1 MTERPPYGTVTLVG
15 GGPGPA
21 DLITVA
27 GARALRHAQVVLYDR
42 LGPTDDLGE
51 LAPQA
56 VLLDVGKLPG
66 YHRVPQEAINEKI
79 IESARAGKNV
89 VRLKGGDPFVF
100 GRGSEEV
107 DACLAAGVPVEVIPG
122 ITSAISVPGSVG
134 IPVTA
139 RQVARSFTVATG
151 HEAWPRATA
160 SAYGA
165 LVSGGNTL
173 VILMGMLLLA
183 SHVQALTAAGADGS
197 TPVAIIHDGFGRNQ
211 THIVSTLGHV
221 TGDAAEHGITSPA
234 VIVVGDVVGALAQ
247 NTGKVVP

>member
-122 ITSAISVPGSVG
+122 ITSAISVPEASASRSRRGRWPAASRSPPG
-134 IPVTA
+134 TKPGRGQPRAPTA
-139 RQVARSFTVATG
+139 RWLAAAT
-151 HEAWPRATA
+151 H
-160 SAYGA
+160 S
-165 LVSGGNTL
+165 
-173 VILMGMLLLA
+173 
-183 SHVQALTAAGADGS
+183 
-197 TPVAIIHDGFGRNQ
+197 
-211 THIVSTLGHV
+211 
-221 TGDAAEHGITSPA
+221 
-234 VIVVGDVVGALAQ
+234 
-247 NTGKVVP
+247 